1 MNGKQKFV
9 AGVLVTVLA
18 LNLVIGFRVYCAIA
32 RETDEEEGLHR
43 LRQFVIVM
51 QLIQKHYVDKTDV
64 AYEKLVYGAMN
75 GMTGALDRFSS
86 FIPPAEYDDMR
97 EETEGEFGGIGVFI
111 SVRDNRP
118 TVIAPMPDSPGMKA
132 GLQAKD
138 QIIEVDGILTA
149 DLPLP
154 DAIRMI
160 KGKPGT
166 SVSLTVYR
174 PETNQTFKVDIVRA
188 IIEIQTIRRSEVL
201 PGQIGYLLITQF
213 SENTADELRETLTQ
227 MRHDGIRGLIV
238 DLRFNPGGLLTSAID
253 VSSMFVEHKKLI
265 VFTEGNK
272 RTKKQEY
279 NSLPGE
285 KLSDLPCVLLINE
298 GSASAAEIVA
308 GCLQDYN
315 HAVVIGEKSFGK
327 GSVQSIIEL
336 DDGSALRL
344 TTSRYYTPSRRVI
357 HGNGIEPDIIVDI
370 SDEDAGRVHRQL
382 SRPDG
387 AEPEPDEPEN
397 IEDLQLD
404 QGVEIVLD
412 LIRRTGGELT
422 SSARPTSASVQSA
435 TQAMRK
441 ELAVTTEADN
451 AAAGDAPAPAAP

>member
-9 AGVLVTVLA
+9 AGVLVTVLV

-51 QLIQKHYVDKTDV
+51 QLIQEHYVDKTDV

-138 QIIEVDGILTA
+138 QIIEVDGALTT

-160 KGKPGT
+160 KGEPGT

-451 AAAGDAPAPAAP
+451 AADGDDPAPAAP

>member
-51 QLIQKHYVDKTDV
+51 QLIQEHYVDKTDV

-138 QIIEVDGILTA
+138 QIIEVDGILTT

-160 KGKPGT
+160 KGEPGT

-201 PGQIGYLLITQF
+201 PGQIGYLLITQV
-213 SENTADELRETLTQ
+213 SETPADELRETLTQ

-451 AAAGDAPAPAAP
+451 AADGDDPAPAAP

>member
-138 QIIEVDGILTA
+138 QIIEVDGILTT

-160 KGKPGT
+160 KGEPGT

-188 IIEIQTIRRSEVL
+188 LIEIQTIRRSEVL

-451 AAAGDAPAPAAP
+451 AADGDDPAPAAP

>member
-51 QLIQKHYVDKTDV
+51 QLIQEHYVDKTDV

-138 QIIEVDGILTA
+138 QIIEVDGILTT

-160 KGKPGT
+160 KGEPGT

-422 SSARPTSASVQSA
+422 SSARPTSASVQRA

-451 AAAGDAPAPAAP
+451 AADGDDPAPAAP

>member
-51 QLIQKHYVDKTDV
+51 QLIQEHYVDKTDV

-138 QIIEVDGILTA
+138 QIIEVDGILTT

-160 KGKPGT
+160 KGEPGT

-213 SENTADELRETLTQ
+213 SETPADELRETLTQ

-451 AAAGDAPAPAAP
+451 AADGDDPAPAAP

>member
-9 AGVLVTVLA
+9 AGVLVTVLV

-43 LRQFVIVM
+43 LRQFVTVM
-51 QLIQKHYVDKTDV
+51 RLIQKHYVDKTDV

-75 GMTGALDRFSS
+75 GMVGSLDRFSS
-86 FIPPAEYDDMR
+86 FIPPAEYTDMR

-111 SVRDNRP
+111 SIRNDRP
-118 TVIAPMPDSPGMKA
+118 TVIAPMPGSPGMKA

-138 QIIEVDGILTA
+138 QIVEVDGVLTT

-160 KGKPGT
+160 KGEPGT
-166 SVSLTVYR
+166 SVSLLVYR
-174 PETNQTFKVDIVRA
+174 PETNKTFKVEIVRA

-213 SENTADELRETLTQ
+213 NENTADELSETLTQ

-253 VSSMFVEHKKLI
+253 VSSMFVEHRKLI

-285 KLSDLPCVLLINE
+285 KFSDLPCVLLINE

-315 HAVVIGEKSFGK
+315 HAVLIGEKSFGK

-344 TTSRYYTPSRRVI
+344 TTSKYYTPGRRVI
-357 HGNGIEPDIIVDI
+357 HNNGIEPDVIVDI
-370 SDEDAGRVHRQL
+370 SDEDAGQLHRQL

-404 QGVEIVLD
+404 QGVEIVRD
-412 LIRRTGGELT
+412 LIRRTSGKVT
-422 SSARPTSASVQSA
+422 SSTRPTSAMVQSA

-441 ELAVTTEADN
+441 ELAAATEAGN
-451 AAAGDAPAPAAP
+451 AANGDDPAPATP

>member
-9 AGVLVTVLA
+9 AGVLGTVLV

-32 RETDEEEGLHR
+32 RESDEEEGLHR
-43 LRQFVIVM
+43 LRQFVTVM

-64 AYEKLVYGAMN
+64 AYEKLVYGAMT
-75 GMTGALDRFSS
+75 GMVGSLDRFSS
-86 FIPPAEYDDMR
+86 FIPPTEYIDMR

-111 SVRDNRP
+111 SIRNDRP

-138 QIIEVDGILTA
+138 QIVEIDGVLST

-160 KGKPGT
+160 KGEPGT

-174 PETNQTFKVDIVRA
+174 PETNQTFKVDVVRA
-188 IIEIQTIRRSEVL
+188 IIEIQTIRRPAVL

-213 SENTADELRETLTQ
+213 NENTADDLRETLTQ

-279 NSLPGE
+279 NSLSGE
-285 KLSDLPCVLLINE
+285 KFSDLPCVLLINE

-315 HAVVIGEKSFGK
+315 HAVVIGEQSFGK

-344 TTSRYYTPSRRVI
+344 TTSKYYTPGRRVI

-370 SDEDAGRVHRQL
+370 SDEDAGQVHRQL

-387 AEPEPDEPEN
+387 AEPETDEPAN

-412 LIRRTGGELT
+412 LIRRTGGEVN
-422 SSARPTSASVQSA
+422 SSARPSSASVQNA
-435 TQAMRK
+435 TQAIRE
-441 ELAVTTEADN
+441 ELAVATEAGN
-451 AAAGDAPAPAAP
+451 AALGDAPAPVAP

>member
-1 MNGKQKFV
+1 
-9 AGVLVTVLA
+9 
-18 LNLVIGFRVYCAIA
+18 
-32 RETDEEEGLHR
+32 
-43 LRQFVIVM
+43 
-51 QLIQKHYVDKTDV
+51 
-64 AYEKLVYGAMN
+64 
-75 GMTGALDRFSS
+75 
-86 FIPPAEYDDMR
+86 
-97 EETEGEFGGIGVFI
+97 
-111 SVRDNRP
+111 
-118 TVIAPMPDSPGMKA
+118 
-132 GLQAKD
+132 
-138 QIIEVDGILTA
+138 
-149 DLPLP
+149 
-154 DAIRMI
+154 
-160 KGKPGT
+160 
-166 SVSLTVYR
+166 
-174 PETNQTFKVDIVRA
+174 TFKVDIVRA

-451 AAAGDAPAPAAP
+451 AADGDDPAPAAP

>member
-51 QLIQKHYVDKTDV
+51 QLIQEHYVDKTDV

-138 QIIEVDGILTA
+138 QIVEVDGALTT

-160 KGKPGT
+160 KGEPGT

-201 PGQIGYLLITQF
+201 PGQIGYLLITKF

-451 AAAGDAPAPAAP
+451 AADGDDPAPAAP

>member
-51 QLIQKHYVDKTDV
+51 QLIQEHYVDKTDV

-138 QIIEVDGILTA
+138 QIIEVDGILTT

-160 KGKPGT
+160 KGEPGT

-451 AAAGDAPAPAAP
+451 AADGDDPAPAAP

>member
-51 QLIQKHYVDKTDV
+51 QLIQEHYVDKTDV

-138 QIIEVDGILTA
+138 QIVEVDGALTT

-160 KGKPGT
+160 KGEPGT

-451 AAAGDAPAPAAP
+451 AADGDDPAPAAP

>member
-227 MRHDGIRGLIV
+227 MRRDGIRGLIV

-422 SSARPTSASVQSA
+422 SSTRPTSAMVQRA

>member
-51 QLIQKHYVDKTDV
+51 QLIQEHYVDKTDV

-138 QIIEVDGILTA
+138 QIIEVDGALTT

-160 KGKPGT
+160 KGEPGT

-315 HAVVIGEKSFGK
+315 HAVLIGEKSFGK

-451 AAAGDAPAPAAP
+451 AADGDDPAPVTP

>member
-51 QLIQKHYVDKTDV
+51 QLIQEHYVDKTDV

-138 QIIEVDGILTA
+138 QIIEVDGILTT

-160 KGKPGT
+160 KGEPGT

>member
-51 QLIQKHYVDKTDV
+51 QLIQEHYVDKTDV

-138 QIIEVDGILTA
+138 QIIEVDGALTT

-160 KGKPGT
+160 KGEPGT

-451 AAAGDAPAPAAP
+451 AADGDDPAPAAP

>member
-9 AGVLVTVLA
+9 AGVLVTVLV

-32 RETDEEEGLHR
+32 RETDEEEGLQR
-43 LRQFVIVM
+43 LRQFVTVM
-51 QLIQKHYVDKTDV
+51 RLIQKHYVDKTDV

-75 GMTGALDRFSS
+75 GMVGSLDRFSS
-86 FIPPAEYDDMR
+86 FIPPADYTDMR

-111 SVRDNRP
+111 SIRNDRP

-138 QIIEVDGILTA
+138 QIVEVDGVLTT

-160 KGKPGT
+160 KGEPGT

-174 PETNQTFKVDIVRA
+174 PGTNQTFKVDVVRA

-213 SENTADELRETLTQ
+213 NENTADEFRETLTQ

-253 VSSMFVEHKKLI
+253 VSSMFVEHRKLI

-285 KLSDLPCVLLINE
+285 KFSDLPCVLLINE

-344 TTSRYYTPSRRVI
+344 TTSKYYTPGRRVI

-370 SDEDAGRVHRQL
+370 SDEDAGQVHRQL
-382 SRPDG
+382 LRPDG
-387 AEPEPDEPEN
+387 AEPEPDEPES

-412 LIRRTGGELT
+412 LIRRTGGEVT

-435 TQAMRK
+435 TQAMRE
-441 ELAVTTEADN
+441 ELAVATDAGN
-451 AAAGDAPAPAAP
+451 AADGDDPAPVTP